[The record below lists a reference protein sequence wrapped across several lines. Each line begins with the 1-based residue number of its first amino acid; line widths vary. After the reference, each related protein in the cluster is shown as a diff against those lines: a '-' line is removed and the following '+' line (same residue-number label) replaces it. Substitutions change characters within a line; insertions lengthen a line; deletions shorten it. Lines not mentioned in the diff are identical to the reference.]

1 MISLRSAVR
10 RFRCSPTFFKD
21 LHIAGF
27 FCPLKK
33 LVRIDLSSNAIT
45 DLNNLGLNP
54 LSKDTNQEFRCNL
67 TAKSLHLRHNGL
79 VAVTPNSLS
88 ALGSLQHLDLSH
100 NHIGVLV
107 EAAFEGLATLQTIDL
122 SFNRLAAI
130 PPKIFR
136 TTVPNLRTLILANN
150 TLGTIDLEVFSHLTQ
165 LQTLNMSGN
174 NLDENWIRPGIF
186 AGLHH
191 LIGQLVRHQRFECT
205 IVATR
210 GAKFQK
216 SAPTPIDTP
225 IRVGPN
231 L

>member
-1 MISLRSAVR
+1 M
-10 RFRCSPTFFKD
+10 
-21 LHIAGF
+21 
-27 FCPLKK
+27 
-33 LVRIDLSSNAIT
+33 
-45 DLNNLGLNP
+45 
-54 LSKDTNQEFRCNL
+54 
-67 TAKSLHLRHNGL
+67 
-79 VAVTPNSLS
+79 
-88 ALGSLQHLDLSH
+88 
-100 NHIGVLV
+100 LV
-107 EAAFEGLATLQTIDL
+107 EAAFEGLASLQTIDL

-130 PPKIFR
+130 PPKIFS
-136 TTVPNLRTLILANN
+136 TTLPKLQTLILANN
-150 TLGTIDLEVFSHLTQ
+150 TLGTIDLDVFRHLTQ